1 MATIGTRLYTLL
13 CGALVGED
21 DAGNRYY
28 RERRGRPGPGERER
42 RWVVYEGEVEASRV
56 PPEWH
61 RWLHHSTDEPPT
73 EAPLRAQPWEKP
85 HQPNLT
91 GSPSRLPAAG
101 PHPGPRRDR
110 ATALAPGSST
120 SRGSPTR
127 GRPRAESRGKVSG
140 HGMQAPERATATRL
154 K

>member
-13 CGALVGED
+13 CGTLVGED

-28 RERRGRPGPGERER
+28 RERWGRSGPGERER

-61 RWLHHSTDEPPT
+61 RWLHHSTHEPPT

-85 HQPNLT
+85 HRPNLT
-91 GSPSRLPAAG
+91 GTRRRLPAAG
-101 PHPGPRRDR
+101 PHPGPRPARPCDR
-110 ATALAPGSST
+110 RLRALANPDEGPSN
-120 SRGSPTR
+120 G
-127 GRPRAESRGKVSG
+127 
-140 HGMQAPERATATRL
+140 
-154 K
+154 

>member
-1 MATIGTRLYTLL
+1 MATIGTRLFTLL

-28 RERRGRPGPGERER
+28 RERRRRAGLRER

-61 RWLHHSTDEPPT
+61 RWLHHTTDEPPT

-85 HQPNLT
+85 HLPNLT
-91 GSPSRLPAAG
+91 GNRRGLSAAG
-101 PHPGPRRDR
+101 SHPGRRQARPRR
-110 ATALAPGSST
+110 PGT
-120 SRGSPTR
+120 MSRGSPTR
-127 GRPRAESRGKVSG
+127 GRRAAESRKAERV
-140 HGMQAPERATATRL
+140 APAAGQLGRAD
-154 K
+154 

>member
-28 RERRGRPGPGERER
+28 RERWGRSGPGERER

-73 EAPLRAQPWEKP
+73 EAPLRSQPWEKP

-91 GSPSRLPAAG
+91 GTAAAYRPPGHILGRGQRDPATGDYEPWQPDA
-101 PHPGPRRDR
+101 
-110 ATALAPGSST
+110 
-120 SRGSPTR
+120 
-127 GRPRAESRGKVSG
+127 
-140 HGMQAPERATATRL
+140 
-154 K
+154 

>member
-28 RERRGRPGPGERER
+28 RERRRRPGLRER

-85 HQPNLT
+85 HRPNLT
-91 GSPSRLPAAG
+91 GTAAAYR
-101 PHPGPRRDR
+101 PPGHILGGGRRDR
-110 ATALAPGSST
+110 ATGDYEPW
-120 SRGSPTR
+120 
-127 GRPRAESRGKVSG
+127 RPDA
-140 HGMQAPERATATRL
+140 
-154 K
+154 

>member
-28 RERRGRPGPGERER
+28 RERWGRSGPGQRER

-61 RWLHHSTDEPPT
+61 RWLHHSTDEPRPRHRSGRSPGRSRTSPISPARPPPT
-73 EAPLRAQPWEKP
+73 GRRATSW
-85 HQPNLT
+85 
-91 GSPSRLPAAG
+91 AAG
-101 PHPGPRRDR
+101 S
-110 ATALAPGSST
+110 ATARPGTT
-120 SRGSPTR
+120 SPGSPTR
-127 GRPRAESRGKVSG
+127 VGQRLRETRRRPVS
-140 HGMQAPERATATRL
+140 
-154 K
+154 

>member
-1 MATIGTRLYTLL
+1 MATIGTLLYTKL

-28 RERRGRPGPGERER
+28 RERWGRSGPGERER

-91 GSPSRLPAAG
+91 GTAAAYR
-101 PHPGPRRDR
+101 PPGHILGRGQRDR
-110 ATALAPGSST
+110 ATGDYEPWQPDEGPANG
-120 SRGSPTR
+120 
-127 GRPRAESRGKVSG
+127 
-140 HGMQAPERATATRL
+140 
-154 K
+154 